1 MAHQFGKHYGYLAL
15 WENSISIGL
24 WHISLADASKV
35 FGTTEIWHIKGIW
48 HYRNMAYQRGCST
61 SFWKYSGCL
70 VPWKNHHDVKGVWQT
85 SWMFGTT
92 EKEKQKQNKKW
103 PIDRAVAHR
112 GVFYRGNTAYR

>member
-1 MAHQFGKHYGYLAL
+1 MAL

-35 FGTTEIWHIKGIW
+35 FGTTEIWHIKGAVA
-48 HYRNMAYQRGCST
+48 HHFG
-61 SFWKYSGCL
+61 KYSGCL